1 MINRYVY
8 EKHYIL
14 LAPTHPFLWK
24 LSCPIELKM
33 LLRILTVL
41 TEKWMSMIALDKRS
55 KKLQCHHFSHEK
67 WLKVNALEQSV
78 FSFANNKNSPKN
90 WGEPTIIWH
99 LLVFHNKAINGP
111 KSRMKSKWCW
121 LGPSGPDQAGRLAKW
136 TMYYNPLGVSWTPKL
151 ESIIIGVILCNCS
164 ISAIFGSDN

>member
-1 MINRYVY
+1 MKNITFSS
-8 EKHYIL
+8 H
-14 LAPTHPFLWK
+14 THPPIFVE
-24 LSCPIELKM
+24 IELPYRTENVAPNFDSSDRKM
-33 LLRILTVL
+33 NVDDCSRQKVKKITMPSFFPRKV
-41 TEKWMSMIALDKRS
+41 TQS
-55 KKLQCHHFSHEK
+55 KCPRA
-67 WLKVNALEQSV
+67 NSV

-136 TMYYNPLGVSWTPKL
+136 TMYYISIGGYL
-151 ESIIIGVILCNCS
+151 EPPN
-164 ISAIFGSDN
+164 

>member
-14 LAPTHPFLWK
+14 LAHTHPFLWK

-67 WLKVNALEQSV
+67 WLKVNALEHSV

-136 TMYYNPLGVSWTPKL
+136 TIYYISIGGILNPQIRIYYHWYNPLQL
-151 ESIIIGVILCNCS
+151 QY
-164 ISAIFGSDN
+164 